1 MKEVEEER
9 ERREGWRREGGE
21 GGRGREVEER
31 VRSIME
37 NAAGSGSHC

>member
-1 MKEVEEER
+1 MEEER

-21 GGRGREVEER
+21 GGREVEER

-37 NAAGSGSHC
+37 KAAGSGSHC